1 MQRCNNPFREFAMW
15 ICSKCGENV
24 EDDFEVCWSCGAARD
39 GTPNPE
45 FVPEQEGVV
54 GDQAYQVLQ
63 SAQREENLI
72 TVATFG
78 NAPEAH
84 MVRSRLEAEGIHA
97 FVMDDLAATT
107 WGLVNSMD
115 GVQLQ
120 VPEKDAARARDVL
133 KDIHHTPIP
142 ETDEEEAEHEEH
154 IQADRNAIG
163 SQTPLEDEEKERS

>member
-1 MQRCNNPFREFAMW
+1 MW

-24 EDDFEVCWSCGAARD
+24 EDDFEVCWSCGSNKE

-45 FVPEQEGVV
+45 FIPEREGVM
-54 GDQAYQVLQ
+54 GDQAYQTQ
-63 SAQREENLI
+63 QAAMREENLI

-107 WGLVNSMD
+107 WGFVTSMD

-120 VPEKDAARARDVL
+120 VPEKDAARARAVIAS
-133 KDIHHTPIP
+133 IHRTPAP
-142 ETDEEEAEHEEH
+142 ETEEDEKDDAEEH
-154 IQADRNAIG
+154 IQADRNAIRA
-163 SQTPLEDEEKERS
+163 DREEKEQP